1 MSYRV
6 PFFLILFIHLF
17 GLIMI
22 FSSSYIYAREYFG
35 SGHFFFTRQIIFSCL
50 ASLTFYFFS
59 KVSFNFIKKFFFISH
74 LCVLFLLILTFIF
87 PHAQKGSFRWLHFHG
102 YSLQPGEF
110 LKLSTI
116 LGLYWLLEKK
126 RHIVYWLI
134 YCIPFLLLL
143 KQPDFGTFIL
153 CLISIFVYL
162 FLYKF
167 TLKKTIYVLLG
178 SIPFVVYLIIKE
190 PYRLNRIL
198 SFLNP
203 WKDPLGKG
211 FQVIQ
216 SFLAFAKGG
225 FFGVGLGNSYEKL
238 FYLPEAHNDFLFS
251 VLGEELGFLGV
262 FIFVTT
268 YYLFFF
274 LLKDFINKSS
284 EPIFGF
290 VLLFTL
296 ILQAFI
302 NMSVCLG
309 ILPTKGIT
317 LPFFSYGGSSLL
329 VSSMVLGILYGLCK
343 KT

>member
-1 MSYRV
+1 
-6 PFFLILFIHLF
+6 
-17 GLIMI
+17 MI

-35 SGHFFFTRQIIFSCL
+35 SGHFFFLRQIIFSCL
-50 ASLTFYFFS
+50 SSFVFYFFS
-59 KVSFNFIKKFFFISH
+59 KISFTFIKRFFFISH
-74 LCVLFLLILTFIF
+74 IGVTALLFLTFLF
-87 PHAQKGSFRWLHFHG
+87 PHAQKGSFRWLHFQG

-110 LKLSTI
+110 LKLTSI

-126 RHIVYWLI
+126 RHIIFWFI
-134 YCIPFLLLL
+134 YIIPFLLLL
-143 KQPDFGTFIL
+143 KQPDFGTFVL
-153 CLISIFVYL
+153 CLITIFVYL

-167 TLKKTIYVLLG
+167 SLKKTIYALLCCL
-178 SIPFVVYLIIKE
+178 PFLFYLVIKE

-225 FFGVGLGNSYEKL
+225 LFGVGLGNSYEKL

-262 FIFVTT
+262 SLFVTL

-274 LLKDFINKSS
+274 LLNKHLSSSS
-284 EPIFGF
+284 EPILGF
-290 VLLFTL
+290 TLLFTL
-296 ILQAFI
+296 VFQAFVNI
-302 NMSVCLG
+302 SVCLG

-329 VSSMVLGILYGLCK
+329 VSSMILGILYGLCK